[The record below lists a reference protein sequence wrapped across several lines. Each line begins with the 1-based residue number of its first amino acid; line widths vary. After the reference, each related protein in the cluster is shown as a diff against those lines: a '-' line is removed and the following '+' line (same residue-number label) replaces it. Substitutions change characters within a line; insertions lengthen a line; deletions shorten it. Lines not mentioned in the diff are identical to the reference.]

1 MAELS
6 KEKTIE
12 IIAKRVAKELKD
24 GDLVNL
30 GIGIPTQVANYLPD
44 GVEVLLQSENGM
56 VGMGPAPEKG
66 KESANLTN
74 AGGAFVTILP
84 GGAFFD
90 SFTSFTIIRGGHVDA
105 TVLGALQVDQE
116 GNLANWMIPGKLVPG
131 MGGAMDLVVGAKLVI
146 VAMEHT
152 AKGDKKILKKCNLPL
167 TAKNQVN
174 MIVTEKGVMK
184 VTDKGLELTEVF
196 STSSIEDIKAN
207 TDADLIINNPKQVDV
222 DTL

>member
-6 KEKTIE
+6 KEKTRE
-12 IIAKRVAKELKD
+12 IIARRVAKELKD

-30 GIGIPTQVANYLPD
+30 GIGLPTEVANYLPD

-56 VGMGPAPEKG
+56 VGMGPTPEKG
-66 KESANLTN
+66 KEDPNVTN
-74 AGGAFVTILP
+74 AGGILVTLLT
-84 GGAFFD
+84 GGVYFD
-90 SFTSFTIIRGGHVDA
+90 SLTSFTIIRGGHVDA
-105 TVLGALQVDQE
+105 TVLGALEVDQE
-116 GNLANWMIPGKLVPG
+116 GNLANWMVPGKLIPG

-152 AKGDKKILKKCNLPL
+152 VKGEKKILKKCNLPL

-184 VTDKGLELTEVF
+184 VTDKGLELTEIF
-196 STSSIEDIKAN
+196 STSSIEDIKAS

>member
-6 KEKTIE
+6 KEKTRE
-12 IIAKRVAKELKD
+12 IIARRVAKELKD

-30 GIGIPTQVANYLPD
+30 GIGLPTEVANYLPD

-56 VGMGPAPEKG
+56 VGMGPTPEKG
-66 KESANLTN
+66 KEDPNVTN
-74 AGGAFVTILP
+74 AGGGLVTLLP
-84 GGAFFD
+84 GGVYFD

-116 GNLANWMIPGKLVPG
+116 GNLANWMVPGKLVPG

-152 AKGDKKILKKCNLPL
+152 VKGEKKILKKCNLPL
-167 TAKNQVN
+167 TAKNQFN

-184 VTDKGLELTEVF
+184 VTDKGLELTEIF
-196 STSSIEDIKAN
+196 STSSIEDIKAS
-207 TDADLIINNPKQVDV
+207 TEADLIINNPKQVDV